1 MKARRS
7 IFGLAVVL
15 VAISLS
21 AFTTHVQE
29 AKNAKKFGT
38 YYWFPLDP
46 ASGVP
51 QTSGT
56 LVYLSYDPSNCSFL
70 GMGGY
75 CIGAFTGYTQSQWGY
90 NAAGTEVTAHF
101 YPQ

>member
-29 AKNAKKFGT
+29 TKNAKFGM

-46 ASGVP
+46 SGYP

-56 LVYLSYDPSNCSFL
+56 LVYSSSDPSNCSFL
-70 GMGGY
+70 GLGNY
-75 CIGAFTGYTQSQWGY
+75 CIGAFTSYTHDQYGYH
-90 NAAGTEVTAHF
+90 AAGTEVAAH
-101 YPQ
+101 YYAQ

>member
-1 MKARRS
+1 ML
-7 IFGLAVVL
+7 GLAVVL

-29 AKNAKKFGT
+29 AKTAKFGM
-38 YYWFPLDP
+38 YYWFPLSP
-46 ASGVP
+46 SGVP

-56 LVYLSYDPSNCSFL
+56 LLYYSSDPSNCSFL
-70 GMGGY
+70 GLGGY
-75 CIGAFTGYTQSQWGY
+75 CIGAFTQYTQNQWGY
-90 NAAGTEVTAHF
+90 HAAGTEVVAHF

>member
-1 MKARRS
+1 MKAKRS
-7 IFGLAVVL
+7 MFGLAVVL

-29 AKNAKKFGT
+29 TKNAKFGM

-46 ASGVP
+46 AGIP

-56 LVYLSYDPSNCSFL
+56 LTYSSSDPSNCSFL
-70 GMGGY
+70 GLGNY
-75 CIGAFTGYTQSQWGY
+75 CIGAFTSYTHDQYGYH
-90 NAAGTEVTAHF
+90 AAGQEVLAH
-101 YPQ
+101 YYAQ